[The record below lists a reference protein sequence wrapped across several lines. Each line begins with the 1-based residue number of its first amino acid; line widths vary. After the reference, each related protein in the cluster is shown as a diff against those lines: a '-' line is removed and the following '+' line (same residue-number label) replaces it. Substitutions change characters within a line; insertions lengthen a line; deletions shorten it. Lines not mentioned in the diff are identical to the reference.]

1 MAETNVYENDDV
13 IVWETVRGT
22 PGDPGYAVDRRTE
35 HKPGTAE
42 ANRLTIEDQA
52 RQALVNNRAFLELS
66 PPTNAQVLAQV
77 RALSRQVNGLIR
89 VTLNQLDDT
98 D

>member
-1 MAETNVYENDDV
+1 MAETNVYEDDEL

-22 PGDPGYAVDRRTE
+22 PGESDYAVDRRTE
-35 HKPGTAE
+35 HKPGTTE

-52 RQALVNNRAFLELS
+52 RQALVNNRTFVALAT
-66 PPTNAQVLAQV
+66 PTNAQVLAQT
-77 RALSRQVNGLIR
+77 RALSRQVNGIIR
-89 VTLNQLDDT
+89 MLLNQLDDT